1 MAGEASSDDNSSSD
15 HQRLRML
22 DRKIQEV
29 LRYEEDRAKDL
40 AYAIATGGEI
50 YKRLKAP
57 TRLHDPANIGD
68 NWRIDISAEGIMERF
83 WDVVAFSPELGSVD
97 VNDSRTAASSSKMN
111 YILEDIGKVRVS
123 SFSRS

>member
-40 AYAIATGGEI
+40 AYAIATGGFT
-50 YKRLKAP
+50 P
-57 TRLHDPANIGD
+57 T
-68 NWRIDISAEGIMERF
+68 
-83 WDVVAFSPELGSVD
+83 SVH
-97 VNDSRTAASSSKMN
+97 
-111 YILEDIGKVRVS
+111 GKQKNEKS
-123 SFSRS
+123 N